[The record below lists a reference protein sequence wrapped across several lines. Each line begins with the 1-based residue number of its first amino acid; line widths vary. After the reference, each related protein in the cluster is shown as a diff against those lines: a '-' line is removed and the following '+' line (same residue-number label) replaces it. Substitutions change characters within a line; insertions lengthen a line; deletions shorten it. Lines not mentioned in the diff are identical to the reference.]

1 MNSKDVS
8 PAPTDVMFPTV
19 EKFEK
24 VAVENKMDFRNE
36 VDWRE
41 LSIGSVYKIESIQT
55 VPSAKFGDATTLQ
68 MHTIDGAEIAV
79 LATKL
84 LANELKKKK
93 LPCYLRP
100 CGLVQ
105 SKIIIMIYND

>member
-1 MNSKDVS
+1 
-8 PAPTDVMFPTV
+8 MFRTV

-24 VAVENKMDFRNE
+24 VAVEKKMGFLNE

-79 LATKL
+79 LATQL
-84 LANELKKKK
+84 LANELKKNK
-93 LPCYLRP
+93 LPTYLRP
-100 CGLVQ
+100 CRLVQ
-105 SKIIIMIYND
+105 SKIIIMIYYD